1 MILGKNAHIQNQEAF
16 GKVFKNIVSGVD
28 DLVIILTFV
37 FVANA
42 AMKYIWQS
50 QNWVKHKVETA
61 LGKKRS
67 KDNFD
72 KSLVKELQPAVK
84 NLGLGLLFLWVID
97 AAYIAVTGLGM
108 VKDKQGN
115 LVKAI
120 TTLVYTVISGSF
132 LNVAKNRLIGKYI
145 GFKQRQADATPSK
158 DDDLLVAKTS
168 FILRRGS
175 NILMWAVLGFNC
187 ADRISNLLGV
197 KLTTILSFAGVGGL
211 ALGLAVK
218 DMASNLVGGCIV
230 FLTQPFVEG
239 DKIETK
245 DLKAS
250 KVKRIGFYQTTVL
263 GDDEKVRTIPNSKFV
278 SNSVS
283 NKSRRTHR
291 CLAQSVYLTYETL
304 PFVEEIIKE
313 FKEELIKI
321 PTCDTRTRSVTVGL
335 KELGETAI
343 EVEVEAHFEG
353 SSTNFREKRQQ
364 ALLLLAK
371 KVREKGGDFA
381 ILDGIMKKA
390 K

>member
-132 LNVAKNRLIGKYI
+132 LNVAKNRLIGQYI

-168 FILRRGS
+168 FLLRRGS
-175 NILMWAVLGFNC
+175 NILMV
-187 ADRISNLLGV
+187 
-197 KLTTILSFAGVGGL
+197 
-211 ALGLAVK
+211 
-218 DMASNLVGGCIV
+218 
-230 FLTQPFVEG
+230 
-239 DKIETK
+239 
-245 DLKAS
+245 S
-250 KVKRIGFYQTTVL
+250 K
-263 GDDEKVRTIPNSKFV
+263 PN
-278 SNSVS
+278 
-283 NKSRRTHR
+283 
-291 CLAQSVYLTYETL
+291 
-304 PFVEEIIKE
+304 
-313 FKEELIKI
+313 
-321 PTCDTRTRSVTVGL
+321 
-335 KELGETAI
+335 
-343 EVEVEAHFEG
+343 
-353 SSTNFREKRQQ
+353 
-364 ALLLLAK
+364 
-371 KVREKGGDFA
+371 
-381 ILDGIMKKA
+381 
-390 K
+390 